1 MPWGSC
7 SIVGS
12 AEATTCVI
20 AFVVCE
26 KGVNVCHL
34 DEGTIKDEAYMGRL
48 MEGVASC
55 EEEGGHRRMDAALHL
70 VGGYQD
76 EKQTGNKVIEGL
88 LEYLHS
94 RDESLVLQTAVISS
108 LNTTKRCAGREHFN
122 APEFTSAC
130 FDMGEKLLVP
140 AHFADKGPALSVRQ
154 CRCMSGGGA
163 AAVYDAERDTFIVSP
178 WAFEFGRNH
187 SRYFEQVMIIACP
200 SLLQNTISLSF
211 LS

>member
-20 AFVVCE
+20 AFVVSE

-34 DEGTIKDEAYMGRL
+34 DEGTIEDEAYMGKL

-55 EEEGGHRRMDAALHL
+55 EEEGGHRRMDATLHL
-70 VGGYQD
+70 VGGYED

-94 RDESLVLQTAVISS
+94 RNELLVLQTAVISS
-108 LNTTKRCAGREHFN
+108 LNTTKRSAGCEHFN

-130 FDMGEKLLVP
+130 IDMEEKLLVP
-140 AHFADKGPALSVRQ
+140 AHFANKGPALSVRQ
-154 CRCMSGGGA
+154 CRCMSGGGT
-163 AAVYDAERDTFIVSP
+163 AAVYDAERDAFIVSP
-178 WAFEFGRNH
+178 WAFRIPSN
-187 SRYFEQVMIIACP
+187 SRRYFEQVMILASQ
-200 SLLQNTISLSF
+200 SLLIQCPHSLDPW
-211 LS
+211 